1 MSRFNLR
8 PLCAFS
14 LGLSTVL
21 ALSVATSPA
30 QAQGVS
36 SQQQATADKVA
47 QGGIPLS
54 ELAANA
60 PDSYTVKRGDT
71 LWDISKLF
79 LKSPWRWPELWGM
92 NKASIRNPHLI
103 YPGQLLV
110 LERTADGKA
119 VLRMGRQ
126 VGGNAGS
133 ATESGVTKLSP
144 SIRAEPLTLGA
155 IASVP
160 MHLIGPFLTDA
171 VVFDGNELE
180 SAPRV
185 VATQA
190 GRMLVSKGEVAYVRG
205 DVDAARNWQMFRT
218 PKPLRDPQTGQVLGF
233 EARHVGVAEVIRRG
247 EDAAGAS
254 LGKGGKDL
262 VVPHSIRVTSLR
274 EEADVGVRLA
284 PLPARDTEAFAPHS
298 PNGPVDG
305 RIVSI
310 YGDGQ
315 AAGQNQIVAINRGAQ
330 NGMERG
336 HVLAL
341 WAKGGI
347 KRDTTTGDRATLAI
361 PDERHGTL
369 FVFRVFERV
378 SYALILQAE
387 QPVQA
392 GDRFSQP

>member
-1 MSRFNLR
+1 MSRFNRR
-8 PLCAFS
+8 PIFAIS
-14 LGLSTVL
+14 LGLSAMFSVL
-21 ALSVATSPA
+21 WAGAPA
-30 QAQGVS
+30 MAQGVS
-36 SQQQATADKVA
+36 AQQQATADKVA
-47 QGGIPLS
+47 AAGIPLS

-60 PDSYTVKRGDT
+60 PDSHTVRRGDT

-92 NKASIRNPHLI
+92 NKATVRNPHLI
-103 YPGQLLV
+103 YPGQILV
-110 LERTADGKA
+110 LERTADGRA
-119 VLRMGRQ
+119 VLRVGRQ
-126 VGGNAGS
+126 VGGNVGS
-133 ATESGVTKLSP
+133 AAESGVTKLSP

-155 IASVP
+155 ITSVP

-180 SAPRV
+180 AAPRV

-205 DVDAARNWQMFRT
+205 DIDAARNWQMFRA
-218 PKPLRDPQTGQVLGF
+218 PKPLRDTQSGQILGY

-247 EDAAGAS
+247 EAAAGAG
-254 LGKGGKDL
+254 LGADGKDL

-298 PNGPVDG
+298 PNGPMDG
-305 RIVSI
+305 RIISI
-310 YGDGQ
+310 YGDGRV
-315 AAGQNQIVAINRGAQ
+315 AGQNQIVALNRGTQ
-330 NGMERG
+330 DGMERG

-341 WAKGGI
+341 WARGGV
-347 KRDTTTGDRATLAI
+347 KQDSTSADRATLAI
-361 PDERHGTL
+361 PDERNGTL
-369 FVFRVFERV
+369 FVFRTFNRV

-387 QPVQA
+387 QPVQT